1 MMFSHLRKGYKDV
14 PIKEKLLC
22 PLVTEIKVHY
32 FPQTMGKIFK
42 FNL

>member
-1 MMFSHLRKGYKDV
+1 MFLHLRKGYKDV
-14 PIKEKLLC
+14 RIKEKLPC
-22 PLVTEIKVHY
+22 PLVMEVKAHY